1 MKRIGMAIGQLAMG
15 GAERQLYETC
25 IRLPEEGFE
34 PIVYCLSDRT
44 DPYGPLLEQAG
55 VQVRLIERS
64 SHLDLR
70 RGLNLRRMVR
80 RDGIH
85 LLHSWL
91 IDDNPYAYL
100 ATAGTPVH
108 FIASLRS
115 RPTHRDGFR
124 KMVDRYVFHRAA
136 RVIVNGA
143 EVREHL
149 ERTYGVPTSRVE
161 LVENGVDFDR
171 LTPTRSRT
179 DVRNKWGAGPED
191 ALLLFIG
198 RLHPVKRL
206 NLLIEALRF
215 LNMNSPVVRLWIV
228 GEGEERES
236 LESLTNRLGLRERV
250 TFLGNQTE
258 VGDLYASADL
268 FVLPSESEGMPN
280 VVIEAMAARL
290 PALVSDEAGCGT
302 VIESEKNGWI
312 FTEGSV
318 EPLAKTLRKIL
329 DNPEMRVSVAT
340 AGQRTILDRFSVER
354 MSSSF
359 CEIYGDVLAGN
370 H

>member
-1 MKRIGMAIGQLAMG
+1 MIRIGMAIGQLAMG

-25 IRLPEEGFE
+25 RRLPQHGFE
-34 PIVYCLSDRT
+34 PIVYSLSDRT
-44 DPYGPLLEQAG
+44 EPYGPLLEQAG
-55 VQVRLIERS
+55 VQVRSIERT
-64 SHLDLR
+64 SHFDLR
-70 RGLNLRRMVR
+70 RGLRLRRMARFDKVAV
-80 RDGIH
+80 
-85 LLHSWL
+85 LHSWL

-100 ATAGTPVH
+100 ATVGTDIR
-108 FIASLRS
+108 FLASLRS
-115 RPTHRDGFR
+115 RPAQRDQFR
-124 KMVDRYVFHRAA
+124 MALDRFVFHRAD
-136 RVIVNGA
+136 RVIANGA
-143 EVREHL
+143 EVCSHL
-149 ERTYGVPTSRVE
+149 ERIYGVPPRNIE
-161 LVENGVDFDR
+161 LVENGVDFKR
-171 LTPTRSRT
+171 LSPSRSRT
-179 DVRNKWGAGPED
+179 EVRNEWGAEPED
-191 ALLLFIG
+191 PVLLFIG

-206 NLLIEALRF
+206 PLLIEALPF
-215 LNMNSPVVRLWIV
+215 LNTDYPTVRLWIV

-236 LESLTNRLGLRERV
+236 LESLTSRLGLRERV

-280 VVIEAMAARL
+280 VVIEAMAAGL
-290 PALVSDEAGCGT
+290 PVLVSDGAGCGT

-318 EPLAKTLRKIL
+318 ETLAKTLRKIL
-329 DNPEMRVSVAT
+329 ENNEIRISVAT
-340 AGQRTILDRFSVER
+340 AGQRTILDRFSVDR